1 MIDIMQLEVI
11 GPAIRHGIKLG
22 IPQGIRSVLR
32 RQLTLRFG
40 PLPDHVVAL
49 LDEATEDELLGCV
62 ERVLTA
68 DTLYEVL
75 APAISQTFERRVPK
89 QRRGDQYPQQQFHG
103 ARDTQCHFR
112 PGHDEL
118 FGRRPGLWRRA
129 PGGRRL
135 THRARLPCRGQ
146 ARGRRLCGSAR
157 SEWPQKRRR
166 SAAGLRNAAR
176 KNAATRWRS
185 PCGRP
190 A

>member
-75 APAISQTFERRVPK
+75 APAISQTFERGVK
-89 QRRGDQYPQQQFHG
+89 EGIRR
-103 ARDTQCHFR
+103 TISLLLTMKFR
-112 PGHDEL
+112 GLPEHAVDRLDRATKDEL
-118 FGRRPGLWRRA
+118 LDYSERA
-129 PGGRRL
+129 L
-135 THRARLPCRGQ
+135 T
-146 ARGRRLCGSAR
+146 
-157 SEWPQKRRR
+157 
-166 SAAGLRNAAR
+166 
-176 KNAATRWRS
+176 AATLDEVFR
-185 PCGRP
+185 
-190 A
+190 